1 MSTGLLWY
9 LWCGGVL
16 GFRTQM
22 IKKKWHWTLWNPN
35 PESFL
40 KSGFPFLNSNWKTNQ
55 NSYQII
61 PPKGVAQN
69 HQISK

>member
-1 MSTGLLWY
+1 MST
-9 LWCGGVL
+9 VL
-16 GFRTQM
+16 VCCVWWGRVWGF
-22 IKKKWHWTLWNPN
+22 KKIYDQKKHWTLWNPN

-40 KSGFPFLNSNWKTNQ
+40 KSGFFFLNSNWKTNQ

-69 HQISK
+69 HQNPK